1 MHKMRAAPPNN
12 NVLNPFEN
20 PSNTNDPF
28 KISPAGSPYSVIND
42 TIANTIAAIAPSAT
56 YLWFSLKQI
65 TYGKKD
71 GSSENDEFWHHE
83 MP

>member
-1 MHKMRAAPPNN
+1 MRAEAPNS

-28 KISPAGSPYSVIND
+28 KISPAGSLYRVIND
-42 TIANTIAAIAPSAT
+42 TIANTMAAIAPRAT

-65 TYGKKD
+65 TYGKED
-71 GSSENDEFWHHE
+71 GGAENNKFWHH
-83 MP
+83 